1 MMKRKVDGN
10 ELLYHFF
17 QKAWLEAEPE
27 AARSFIKKAIDTLG
41 VWMHPSYYSSLPI
54 VVPYAVRDLTCR
66 SSGPEGT
73 DEWGSP
79 NADGYFRD
87 DNSLIKGIVSS
98 LEIESPTKWLNGL
111 KGNGF
116 TASHVWREPSDY
128 AASKK
133 LATSRP
139 NLNSFVPNL
148 VWLPKQIAKLTDRE
162 GSFAQHYL
170 QMLSRHI
177 YEHCSVSPNLADLVG
192 RCWRELPAP
201 SDLRDV
207 KLPDR
212 KDIPFF
218 EYKASM
224 VVRRKNKKIAV
235 VRDAC
240 LKVVRTGRLPSNKLI
255 STRYKNGLLK
265 VRPAKLKALAKWLDG
280 CI

>member
-1 MMKRKVDGN
+1 MKRKVDGN

-17 QKAWLEAEPE
+17 QKAWLEDEPE

-41 VWMHPSYYSSLPI
+41 VWMHPSYYRELPI
-54 VVPYAVRDLTCR
+54 IVPYAVRDLTCR
-66 SSGPEGT
+66 SSGPDGA

-87 DNSLIKGIVSS
+87 DNSLIKGIVTS
-98 LEIESPTKWLNGL
+98 LEIESPTRWLKGL

-116 TASHVWREPSDY
+116 TASHVWREPADY
-128 AASKK
+128 AHTNK
-133 LATSRP
+133 LASSRP

-170 QMLSRHI
+170 QVLSRHI
-177 YEHCSVSPNLADLVG
+177 YEHCPVNPNLENLVS
-192 RCWRELPAP
+192 RCWRELPSP
-201 SDLRDV
+201 IDVSDV
-207 KLPDR
+207 QLPACEDMS
-212 KDIPFF
+212 FF

-224 VVRRKNKKIAV
+224 VARRKNGKIAV

-240 LKVVRTGRLPSNKLI
+240 LEIARTGRLSNRKLI
-255 STRYKNGLLK
+255 STRYTDGLLE
-265 VRPAKLKALAKWLDG
+265 VRPVKLKALAKWLGG